1 LTSTLKLIGWILL
14 LNSVAMLLV
23 VAFAMAIGVL

>member
-1 LTSTLKLIGWILL
+1 MKLIGLIGWIVLV
-14 LNSVAMLLV
+14 NSVAVLLV